1 MPCRKVQV
9 KRCAP
14 LIWWKHRKSENWGFN
29 TCNQGLKLKDS
40 CMKHYLYGYV
50 IARTTPFYSLQVVS
64 YMYLLINY
72 NVFTLQIL
80 TDFLVWSMIIIFR
93 ETGLHTRS
101 IAKKRQSRELVMMCI
116 QTARLQQLS
125 SSTNYCLVIYRTL
138 VNFLDLFCFCLI
150 AAFFSMNQYLRIC
163 HLFKVISVIHSVY
176 LY

>member
-1 MPCRKVQV
+1 MLVWVWYC
-9 KRCAP
+9 
-14 LIWWKHRKSENWGFN
+14 
-29 TCNQGLKLKDS
+29 KDTTFLQPS
-40 CMKHYLYGYV
+40 SRVLYV
-50 IARTTPFYSLQVVS
+50 FIS
-64 YMYLLINY
+64 YNYY
-72 NVFTLQIL
+72 NVFAFLFL

-125 SSTNYCLVIYRTL
+125 SSINCCLVIYRTL
-138 VNFLDLFCFCLI
+138 VSLLDLFCFCLI

>member
-1 MPCRKVQV
+1 MHETLLVWVWYCKD
-9 KRCAP
+9 
-14 LIWWKHRKSENWGFN
+14 N
-29 TCNQGLKLKDS
+29 TFLQPSNRV
-40 CMKHYLYGYV
+40 LYVY
-50 IARTTPFYSLQVVS
+50 IS
-64 YMYLLINY
+64 YNYY
-72 NVFTLQIL
+72 NVFALQIL

-93 ETGLHTRS
+93 EIGLHTRS

-125 SSTNYCLVIYRTL
+125 SSINCCLVIYWTFVSL
-138 VNFLDLFCFCLI
+138 LDLFCFCLI